1 MKRKGTENLRNCFE
15 FLQKVFSRLDV
26 SVCVYAFGDNSKQC
40 LLTFD
45 FVHAFYSH
53 HKTLPFTSSVPKTY
67 VFHAEDVRFPYQKRT
82 SSIRKT

>member
-1 MKRKGTENLRNCFE
+1 MDG
-15 FLQKVFSRLDV
+15 
-26 SVCVYAFGDNSKQC
+26 SVRGYAFGDDLKQC